1 MKAKKVVFC
10 NGRGNV
16 YFSPV
21 REIQYRDLKTKLDLK
36 NLTAHDRKKNV
47 TKSLVY
53 ATSAI

>member
-1 MKAKKVVFC
+1 MGVEMCILAQWEK
-10 NGRGNV
+10 
-16 YFSPV
+16 
-21 REIQYRDLKTKLDLK
+21 YRDLKTKLDLK